1 MPRYFFH
8 FSDGKQTFTDAIG
21 VELVNLAQARNNA
34 IAQIRELNDSLSEH
48 RIQEWSSW
56 KMIVIDEKKD
66 TAFEIGFD
74 LTPTSMN

>member
-8 FSDGKQTFTDAIG
+8 FSDGKQTFTDTIG
-21 VELVNLAQARNNA
+21 VELANLAQAKNNA
-34 IAQIRELNDSLSEH
+34 IAQVRELKDSLSEH

-66 TAFEIGFD
+66 TALEIGFD
-74 LTPTSMN
+74 LIPRAMN